1 VSIANGREDG
11 FVFNPE
17 ACMTHKDISGI
28 YLITE
33 PRFDLLDRVRIA
45 LENGV
50 GIVQY
55 RDKSEDQ
62 EVRLSMAC
70 KLRALCRE
78 CGALFIVNNDPE
90 LALACKADGVHLG
103 QSDGSVA
110 RGRDILGGAALIGVS
125 THSVCEAVEA
135 QHQGADYIGFGCLFP
150 TLSKRDTV
158 SASQEELRRVRAAVT
173 LPIVAIGGIHLG
185 NAALA
190 IRAGADAVAVI
201 SAVWRLNRFR
211 SDLLVGC
218 D

>member
-1 VSIANGREDG
+1 MKFR
-11 FVFNPE
+11 
-17 ACMTHKDISGI
+17 ISGI

-33 PRFDLLDRVRIA
+33 SRPDLLQRVRTA
-45 LENGV
+45 LQNGV
-50 GIVQY
+50 RIVQY
-55 RDKSEDQ
+55 RGKGDFEED
-62 EVRLSMAC
+62 LLILAC

-78 CGALFIVNNDPE
+78 YQALFIVNDDPA

-103 QSDGSVA
+103 QSDGSVTRA
-110 RGRDILGGAALIGVS
+110 RDILGDEALIGVS
-125 THSVCEAVEA
+125 THSFFEAVRA

-158 SASQEELRRVRAAVT
+158 SASLEELRRVRAAVT

-201 SAVWRLNRFR
+201 SAVMQADDCAAAVR
-211 SDLLVGC
+211 DLSKACQGESSESL
-218 D
+218 